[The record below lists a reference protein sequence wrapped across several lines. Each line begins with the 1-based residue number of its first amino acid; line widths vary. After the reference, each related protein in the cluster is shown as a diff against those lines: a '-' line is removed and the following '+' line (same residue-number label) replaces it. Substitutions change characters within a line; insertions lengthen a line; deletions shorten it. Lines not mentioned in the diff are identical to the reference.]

1 MSRQFDYNLDC
12 VLPELEKL
20 KGFFEDS
27 LKYDN
32 PNSVHGCFGS
42 HSVFLGNEIQHCCF
56 QIPASAMKLIY
67 EFNKDNIDKRI
78 AELTELEKQINLE
91 KQKKQ

>member
-27 LKYDN
+27 LKYNN
-32 PNSVHGCFGS
+32 PNSVHGSFGS
-42 HSVFLGNEIQHCCF
+42 TSVFFGNVIQHCSF
-56 QIPASAMKLIY
+56 EIPASAMKLIY
-67 EFNKDNIDKRI
+67 EFNKERIDAQIQRLKDLK
-78 AELTELEKQINLE
+78 EKLEE
-91 KQKKQ
+91 K